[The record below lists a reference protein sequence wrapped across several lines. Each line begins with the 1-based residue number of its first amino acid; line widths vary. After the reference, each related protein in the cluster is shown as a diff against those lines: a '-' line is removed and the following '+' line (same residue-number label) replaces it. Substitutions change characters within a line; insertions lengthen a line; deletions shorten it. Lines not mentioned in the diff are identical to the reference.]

1 MRLAQQLVAPTAAAG
16 ASADATLYTS
26 PAGTVTIIRSIFVA
40 NTTNG
45 ALTFSL
51 ALGGTAATAAN
62 CLYGTVSVPANTTTV
77 IYGPITL
84 LAAGTLHGLAS
95 GTGITFSASGELS
108 QAGG

>member
-1 MRLAQQLVAPTAAAG
+1 MRQASQLLAPTAASG

-26 PAGTVTIIRSIFVA
+26 PSGTVTIIRTIVVA
-40 NTTNG
+40 NTTTG

-62 CLYGTVSVPANTTTV
+62 CIEKDVSVPANSTV
-77 IYGPITL
+77 IIYGRIV
-84 LAAGTLHGLAS
+84 LAAGGTLHGLAS
-95 GTGITFSASGELS
+95 GTGVTFSASGELS